1 MTVLTKTPFSLS
13 AGTLIQAK
21 VSANNKIGWSDYSD
35 LNSAGV
41 LAQTP
46 PTSIPAPTRN
56 ALTTISQL
64 VVDWVVPE
72 SDGFS
77 AVTSYNLQWD
87 QGT

>member
-13 AGTLIQAK
+13 AGILIQAK
-21 VSANNKIGWSDYSD
+21 VRAHNKIGWSDYSD

-77 AVTSYNLQWD
+77 AVTSYNL
-87 QGT
+87 